1 MTTALIALTAAA
13 TIAALLFR
21 HARNDLRDQRADLAA
36 ENDDLRGEVREVRA
50 ERDWAR
56 RTIAA
61 VVQHAEDRREQDQA
75 AHADELAAA
84 RKRKAARPRAVAS
97 K

>member
-1 MTTALIALTAAA
+1 MTAALIIATAAA
-13 TIAALLFR
+13 TIAYLLAR
-21 HARNDLRDQRADLAA
+21 HRAADLAAQRDDLAA

-50 ERDWAR
+50 ELRWAR

-61 VVQHAEDRREQDQA
+61 VVQHAEDRREQEQA

-84 RKRKAARPRAVAS
+84 RKRKAARPRAVKS
-97 K
+97 S